1 MWKTLCKSTLTST
14 VKSTYPEDKSF
25 SQNQTYSDS
34 ETGVDLQVFWF
45 IRFLNGDEGD
55 VGEAVLFDD
64 IVDFGG
70 PSLWPDGSFDLFG

>member
-1 MWKTLCKSTLTST
+1 MCKTLCKSTLTST
-14 VKSTYPEDKSF
+14 VKSTEDKSF
-25 SQNQTYSDS
+25 PPTQTYSDS
-34 ETGVDLQVFWF
+34 ETGVDLQVFRF

-64 IVDFGG
+64 IVNFRG